1 MARTISVKVDEET
14 KSRMETFSDINWAD
28 VIRAAI
34 RRRLEIEEDVRRPI
48 NKARAIKASKHMLK
62 IKSKTSGKWSGVE
75 EIRKWRERRSQS

>member
-14 KSRMETFSDINWAD
+14 KSRMEFFSDVNWAE
-28 VIRAAI
+28 VIRSAI
-34 RRRLEIEEDVRRPI
+34 KRRLELEEDMRKPI

-75 EIRKWRERRSQS
+75 EIRKWREGR

>member
-14 KSRMETFSDINWAD
+14 KSRMETFSDVNWAD